1 MWILV
6 IDNHDDART
15 ELTATL
21 VAAGH
26 KVVSAASVAEGLE
39 RLRQIPAGMAIVE
52 IRTSDMSGLEAVKA
66 IRRAHPDLRIV
77 SISDGSSGVSAHS
90 ALTLA
95 RAFGADRVI
104 YRPFRPEE
112 LLATLEL

>member
-6 IDNHDDART
+6 IDNHDDTRA

-26 KVVSAASVAEGLE
+26 NVVSAASVTEGLD
-39 RLRQIPAGMAIVE
+39 RLRQIPAGAAILE
-52 IRTSDMSGLEAVKA
+52 IGASDMSGLEAVKA
-66 IRRAHPDLRIV
+66 IRHQHPDIRIV
-77 SISDGSSGVSAHS
+77 SIADGSSGVSAHS

-104 YRPFRPEE
+104 YRPFRPDE
-112 LLATLEL
+112 LLDTLKP